1 MTLFYDASEAR
12 STTNLPQDAI
22 DYGYVWNSI
31 ERETGGD
38 FIIAPEVCLT
48 HKVILLC
55 RKLTVSQV
63 AKHLDLPII
72 DVVKMRAEEHDM
84 DSVLFE
90 YLYRGSLVVQRKSG
104 SDLISSI
111 QGPRLEESLSRMNK
125 AVPFRSQ
132 RVLLYTGNFTEKDG
146 LVLLD
151 GSRTG
156 LSYMAFVMALT
167 AWSNRGGVAINLQRD
182 TMILEWI
189 KLVEKQLAS
198 YEHAS
203 TKDVYP
209 SVYYPPDMPDDLD
222 VLQMPIEVSD
232 WRKTMVTFPGLGPDK
247 INALKHKLESDLNR
261 ATLWNALQYATSPS
275 IYKELKGWGPKSVE
289 NVRQWLEI
297 PDNYELVL
305 QPILKT
311 GEPHE

>member
-12 STTNLPQDAI
+12 STTNLPQDVI
-22 DYGYVWNSI
+22 DYGYVWNSV

-38 FIIAPEVCLT
+38 FIIAPEVCPT

-55 RKLTVSQV
+55 RKLTVAQV
-63 AKHLDLPII
+63 ATRLNIPII
-72 DVVKMRAEEHDM
+72 DVVKMRAEEEDM

-104 SDLISSI
+104 SDLIASI
-111 QGPRLEESLSRMNK
+111 QGPRLEESLSRMNR

-198 YEHAS
+198 YEHQS

-209 SVYYPPDMPDDLD
+209 SVYYPPDMPDDFDL
-222 VLQMPIEVSD
+222 LQMPIEVSD
-232 WRKTMVTFPGLGPDK
+232 WRKTMITFPGLGPDK
-247 INALKHKLESDLNR
+247 VNALKHKLELDLNR

-305 QPILKT
+305 QPILTT
-311 GEPHE
+311 GELHE

>member
-12 STTNLPQDAI
+12 STTNLPQDVI
-22 DYGYVWNSI
+22 DYGYVWNAI

-38 FIIAPEVCLT
+38 FIIAPELCPT
-48 HKVILLC
+48 HKAILLC
-55 RKLTVSQV
+55 GKLTLAQV
-63 AKHLDLPII
+63 AKHMKLSIA
-72 DVVKMRAEEHDM
+72 DVVKMRAEKEDM

-104 SDLISSI
+104 SDLIASI
-111 QGPRLEESLSRMNK
+111 QGPRLEESLSRMNR

-146 LVLLD
+146 LVELN

-167 AWSNRGGVAINLQRD
+167 AWGNRGGVSVNLQRD
-182 TMILEWI
+182 EMILKWI

-198 YEHAS
+198 YEHTS
-203 TKDVYP
+203 VKDVYP

-222 VLQMPIEVSD
+222 LLQMPIEVLD
-232 WRKTMVTFPGLGPDK
+232 WRKTLVTFPGLGPDK
-247 INALKHKLESDLNR
+247 ANSLKRKLESDFDR
-261 ATLWNALQYATSPS
+261 ATLWNALQYATTPS
-275 IYKELKGWGPKSVE
+275 TAKELKGWGPKSVE
-289 NVRQWLEI
+289 SVRRWLEI
-297 PDNYELVL
+297 PDGYELVL
-305 QPILKT
+305 QPISVT
-311 GEPHE
+311 GEIHE